1 MANLR
6 NSVRLMGHLGQDPEV
21 RNVGENKKLVRL
33 SIATNESYKN
43 DKGEKVTETQWHNLI
58 AWGNVASIIEN
69 HCKKGNEISI
79 EGKLQTNS
87 YTDKDGIKRYSTEI
101 LIHDILLMGAKSEA

>member
-43 DKGEKVTETQWHNLI
+43 DKGEKVTETQ
-58 AWGNVASIIEN
+58 
-69 HCKKGNEISI
+69 
-79 EGKLQTNS
+79 
-87 YTDKDGIKRYSTEI
+87 
-101 LIHDILLMGAKSEA
+101 